1 MYAYYL
7 DKGHT
12 LDSLLSLSN
21 LEKIFYIEAMN
32 YAIEM
37 ENEKYKALFGK

>member
-12 LDSLLSLSN
+12 LESLINLSI
-21 LEKIFYIEAMN
+21 LEKLFYAEAMCYNVDIEAKKWGGN
-32 YAIEM
+32 
-37 ENEKYKALFGK
+37 